1 MIKINNLIKTF
12 NGSSGIKEVLDNVN
26 ISVEKGNITGIIGP
40 SGVGKSTILNILVG
54 LVKPEDGEVFVFG
67 KDITKFNK
75 KMLRSYRQDV
85 GFVFQDYNLLNNVTV
100 LNNIALPLKIKGVK
114 KTIRLNKAKQA
125 LKYVNLIDEKNSYPS
140 ELSGG
145 MKQRVAIARALIHE
159 PKILLLDEITSSLDF
174 ETAMVIISLLKK
186 INEDF
191 KITILIASHDLL
203 TIKKLCSDVYILKD
217 GSITEH
223 LTIDKQDKSM
233 DFDYKK
239 ELGAILW

>member
-12 NGSSGIKEVLDNVN
+12 NGSSGIKEVLDNLN
-26 ISVEKGNITGIIGP
+26 ISVKKGNITGIIGP

-54 LVKPEDGEVFVFG
+54 LEKPEQGEVFVFG

-75 KMLRSYRQDV
+75 KELRNYRQDI
-85 GFVFQDYNLLNNVTV
+85 GFVFQDYNLLNNLTV
-100 LNNIALPLKIKGVK
+100 LNNVALPLKLRGVK
-114 KTIRLNKAKQA
+114 KSIRLSKAEEA
-125 LKYVNLIDEKNSYPS
+125 LKYVNLIAEKNSYPS

-145 MKQRVAIARALIHE
+145 MRQRVAIARSLIHK
-159 PKILLLDEITSSLDF
+159 PKILLLDEVTSSLDF
-174 ETAMVIISLLKK
+174 ETAMIIVSLLKK

-191 KITILIASHDLL
+191 KITIIIASHDIL
-203 TIKKLCSDVYILKD
+203 TIKKLCSDVYVLKD

-223 LTIDKQDKSM
+223 LIIDRQNNLK

-239 ELGAILW
+239 ELGAKT